1 MDENITT
8 KLLSERISALET
20 KMDMLVKLLSTKGF
34 PPNED
39 MGIVEGERETQSV
52 ALSSLI
58 SLTPKQACVLQ
69 MIHTNYSMA
78 DMEECLQASEST
90 IKTHIRALFTKFKV
104 RNRNQLILKTVTLF
118 DEIKPQD
125 YLRYAGIPKD
135 YAERWLKRTKPN
147 NACKYTQM
155 LRKRKKD
162 GT

>member
-20 KMDMLVKLLSTKGF
+20 KMDMLVKLISTKGF

-39 MGIVEGERETQSV
+39 IGIVDQEDKANV

-58 SLTPKQACVLQ
+58 SLTPKQVAVLQ
-69 MIHTNYSMA
+69 MIHANYSMA
-78 DMEECLQASEST
+78 NMEECLQTTEST

-155 LRKRKKD
+155 LRKRKRD

>member
-39 MGIVEGERETQSV
+39 VGIVESKTQSV

-58 SLTPKQACVLQ
+58 SLTPKQAAVLQ
-69 MIHTNYSMA
+69 MIHANYSMA
-78 DMEECLQASEST
+78 DMQACLQTTEST
-90 IKTHIRALFTKFKV
+90 IKAHIQALFKKFKV

-135 YAERWLKRTKPN
+135 YADTWLKRNKN
-147 NACKYTQM
+147 MVACNYTQM

>member
-39 MGIVEGERETQSV
+39 IGIVEGETQSV

-78 DMEECLQASEST
+78 DMEECLQTTEST
-90 IKTHIRALFTKFKV
+90 IKAHIQALFKKFKV
-104 RNRNQLILKTVTLF
+104 RNRNQLILRTVTLF

-135 YAERWLKRTKPN
+135 YAERWLKRNKSMD
-147 NACKYTQM
+147 ACKYTRM